1 MKDNNPMSV
10 NRFKRPAN
18 TPLEI
23 LSLLFAKI
31 DRKVLLLQMAI
42 SRRMSTDQRS
52 AITSAQAA
60 IGQ

>member
-1 MKDNNPMSV
+1 MSV

-31 DRKVLLLQMAI
+31 DPKVLLFQMAI